1 MAMYGKQLREAHQ
14 LVGIDK
20 KDFITQYPISDGDNI
35 VTMRKFEET
44 EDGKGRV
51 WINKYRYFDNVP
63 TDAWNLFISGYQP
76 LDKWLK
82 DRNGKEL
89 SGDDIRHYQKIVVA
103 LRKTIDIKEKIDE
116 IIEL

>member
-1 MAMYGKQLREAHQ
+1 
-14 LVGIDK
+14 
-20 KDFITQYPISDGDNI
+20 
-35 VTMRKFEET
+35 
-44 EDGKGRV
+44 
-51 WINKYRYFDNVP
+51 
-63 TDAWNLFISGYQP
+63 